1 MTSQRDLKIAILMM
15 IFFLITGIVCYASF
29 TPPVPDSDNGPV
41 RMMFQN
47 KAGKVL
53 FTHSVHTD
61 DYTSDC
67 LDCHHNI
74 EDDET
79 YNCSECHEETGD
91 EDLPARADAF
101 HDQCKGCHEDAGAGP
116 VECNSCHDL

>member
-1 MTSQRDLKIAILMM
+1 MTSQRDLKVALCIM
-15 IFFLITGIVCYASF
+15 IVFLISGIICYASF
-29 TPPVPDSDNGPV
+29 IPQAPENPV
-41 RMMFQN
+41 RIMFQN

-53 FTHSVHTD
+53 FTHSVHGD
-61 DYTSDC
+61 DYGTDC

-91 EDLPARADAF
+91 EDLPSRADAF
-101 HDQCKGCHEDAGAGP
+101 HTQCKGCHEDGGAGP
-116 VECNSCHDL
+116 VECNSCHAL

>member
-1 MTSQRDLKIAILMM
+1 MTSQRDLKVAISMM
-15 IFFLITGIVCYASF
+15 IILLITGIICYASF
-29 TPPVPDSDNGPV
+29 TPPVPEEPI

-53 FTHSVHTD
+53 FTHEVHIG
-61 DYTSDC
+61 DYGNDC

-91 EDLPARADAF
+91 EDLPSRADAF
-101 HDQCKGCHEDAGAGP
+101 HAQCKGCHEDSGAGP
-116 VECNSCHDL
+116 TECNSCHSI

>member
-1 MTSQRDLKIAILMM
+1 MTSQRDLKIAILIM
-15 IFFLITGIVCYASF
+15 IFFLITGIICYASF
-29 TPPVPDSDNGPV
+29 TPPVPENPI

-53 FTHSVHTD
+53 FTHSVHTG
-61 DYTSDC
+61 DYTDDC

-79 YNCSECHEETGD
+79 YNCSECHEDTGD
-91 EDLPARADAF
+91 EDLPSRADAL
-101 HDQCKGCHEDAGAGP
+101 HAQCKGCHEDLGAGP
-116 VECNSCHDL
+116 VECNSCHNL

>member
-1 MTSQRDLKIAILMM
+1 MTSQRDLKIALFIMV
-15 IFFLITGIVCYASF
+15 IFLITGIVSYASF
-29 TPPVPDSDNGPV
+29 TSPVPENPV

-47 KAGKVL
+47 KAGKVF
-53 FTHSVHTD
+53 FTHSVHAG
-61 DYTSDC
+61 DYTTDC

-91 EDLPARADAF
+91 EDLPSRPDAF
-101 HDQCKGCHEDAGAGP
+101 HAQCQGCHEDIEAGP
-116 VECNSCHDL
+116 VECNSCHSL